1 MFRLR
6 AMLTLA
12 TAMGNAV
19 ELQCR
24 RCVRQRGITLIELV
38 ISIAILAIALVGITQ
53 LLSGG
58 LARSADTMLE
68 SRTVALAQ
76 AYLDEIL
83 GKRFDEN
90 TRDSGVPPCRNSLGS
105 IRVCSAALGPESGET
120 RATYDD
126 VDDFDG
132 LDEGAGAA
140 DSSLRDA
147 LGNVRLGFDNF
158 RVSVSVRYIAVG
170 DGESEASLGV
180 ANELD
185 DAQDAKLISVS
196 VSHRSLRQSVQFSAY
211 KSNF

>member
-1 MFRLR
+1 MP
-6 AMLTLA
+6 MWA
-12 TAMGNAV
+12 TAMDNV
-19 ELQCR
+19 TEYQNLR
-24 RCVRQRGITLIELV
+24 RVRQRGITLVELV
-38 ISIAILAIALVGITQ
+38 ISIAILAIALVGVTQ
-53 LLSGG
+53 LLTGG
-58 LARSADTMLE
+58 LGRSADTMLE

-90 TRDSGVPPCRNSLGS
+90 TRDSGVPPCRNSAGS
-105 IRVCSAALGPESGET
+105 TRLCSAVLGPESGET

-132 LDEGAGAA
+132 LDEGAGAL

-147 LGNVRLGFDNF
+147 LGNARAGFDNF
-158 RVSVSVRYIAVG
+158 RVTVSVRYIAVG
-170 DGESEASLGV
+170 AGESEADLAV

-185 DAQDAKLISVS
+185 DAQDAKLITVS
-196 VSHRSLRQSVQFSAY
+196 VSRRSLRDSVQFSAY

>member
-1 MFRLR
+1 
-6 AMLTLA
+6 
-12 TAMGNAV
+12 MGKVVDSHN
-19 ELQCR
+19 L

-38 ISIAILAIALVGITQ
+38 ISIAILAIALVGVTQ

-58 LARSADTMLE
+58 LGRSADTMLE
-68 SRTVALAQ
+68 SRVGALAQ

-105 IRVCSAALGPESGET
+105 TRLCSMVLGPESGET

-126 VDDFDG
+126 VDDFNG
-132 LDEGAGAA
+132 LDEGEGAE

-147 LGNVRLGFDNF
+147 LGNALIGFDNF
-158 RVSVSVRYIAVG
+158 RVSVSVRYIAVAA
-170 DGESEASLGV
+170 GESEAGLGV

-185 DAQDAKLISVS
+185 DAQDAKLITVS
-196 VSHRSLRQSVQFSAY
+196 VSHRSLRDSVQFSAY

>member
-1 MFRLR
+1 MP
-6 AMLTLA
+6 MWA
-12 TAMGNAV
+12 TAMDNV
-19 ELQCR
+19 TEYRNLR
-24 RCVRQRGITLIELV
+24 RVRQRGITLVELV
-38 ISIAILAIALVGITQ
+38 ISIAILAIALVGVTQ

-58 LARSADTMLE
+58 LGRSADTMLE
-68 SRTVALAQ
+68 SRMVALAQ

-90 TRDSGVPPCRNSLGS
+90 TRDSGVPPCRNSAGS
-105 IRVCSAALGPESGET
+105 TRLCSAVLGPESGET

-132 LDEGAGAA
+132 LDEGAGAL

-147 LGNVRLGFDNF
+147 LGNARAGFDNF

-170 DGESEASLGV
+170 AGESEADLTV

-185 DAQDAKLISVS
+185 DAQDAKLITVS
-196 VSHRSLRQSVQFSAY
+196 VSRRSLRDSVQFSAY